1 MDISIIIVAWKVKD
15 KLRHNLEALLIATQN
30 IRAEIFVVDNNSQD
44 GTEEMIKAE
53 FPTVNLLLNQENLGF
68 SKANNQALRLAKA
81 DFILLLN
88 PDMRVFPNTITEALK
103 WAQSNSQATVTGF
116 KLEDEKGIIV
126 DHVRRFPSLSDQ
138 LAITFKLPHFFP
150 IVTNNYLM
158 KNFDYSK
165 AQKVDSIRGSF
176 FLINRQAW
184 QKISGVFEPFLDER
198 YFIWFEEVDFC
209 RQVYQYGGEVWYS
222 PAAACRDYV
231 GQSFRQVPRGTKQLY
246 FRNSMLSYFA
256 KWHTPR
262 EYFIL
267 KTAWFVVSIFNRF
280 LA

>member
-15 KLRHNLEALLIATQN
+15 KLRNNLEALLIATQN
-30 IRAEIFVVDNNSQD
+30 IKAEIFVVDNNSQD
-44 GTEEMIKAE
+44 GTAEMIRTE
-53 FPTVNLLLNQENLGF
+53 FSTVNLLINQENLGF
-68 SKANNQALRLAKA
+68 AKANNQALRLAKG

-88 PDMRVFPNTITEALK
+88 PDMRVFPDTIIEALK
-103 WAQSNSQATVTGF
+103 WARSQAQATVTGF
-116 KLEDEKGIIV
+116 KLEDEKGSV
-126 DHVRRFPSLSDQ
+126 LPHVRRFPSLSDQ
-138 LAITFKLPHFFP
+138 LAITFKLPHFLP

-158 KNFDYSK
+158 KNFNYNK

-222 PAAACRDYV
+222 PAAVCRDYV
-231 GQSFRQVPRGTKQLY
+231 GQSFRQVPRGKKQLY
-246 FRNSMLSYFA
+246 FRNSMLAYFA
-256 KWHTPR
+256 KWHKRR
-262 EYFIL
+262 EFFIL
-267 KTAWFVVSIFNRF
+267 KTAWSIVGIFNRF
-280 LA
+280 LV